1 VGGGP
6 EIQLTSARRFTG
18 PENLPCFTLLG
29 GLLYTLYTSRRADFL
44 LESQPKPSHKSLIP
58 NESQKPE
65 TTTHGPKRDDRDAKK
80 V

>member
-1 VGGGP
+1 MSSG
-6 EIQLTSARRFTG
+6 TRRFPG

-44 LESQPKPSHKSLIP
+44 LESQPNTSHKSRIT
-58 NESQKPE
+58 NESRKPE
-65 TTTHGPKRDDRDAKK
+65 TTTHGLKRDDRDAKK

>member
-1 VGGGP
+1 M
-6 EIQLTSARRFTG
+6 TSGTRGFPG

-44 LESQPKPSHKSLIP
+44 LESQSTPSHKSRIT
-58 NESQKPE
+58 NESRKPE